1 MRKLPKAFQTHTGVI
16 RGAKHNPSSP
26 GTQNQTQAEEESVGQ
41 TLGSSAPE
49 EYVTDARLWVDSGSK
64 DGSEEKG
71 GHKLSS
77 EHDNQIF

>member
-16 RGAKHNPSSP
+16 RGAEQSPSSP
-26 GTQNQTQAEEESVGQ
+26 GTQNQTQAEEESAGQ
-41 TLGSSAPE
+41 TLGSSTTE
-49 EYVTDARLWVDSGSK
+49 EYVTDARLWVDSGSE